1 MAESEIYRVEIPIIV
16 DDQSEAPIER
26 ARERVN
32 RFEREARK
40 RNEMIRKHFGALS
53 KMQIEPVM
61 KIRDQLT
68 ANVLKAD
75 KLIKRLGVEQASPI
89 IAAQDRVSAVV
100 TRINAL
106 LDALDKGK
114 VDVVADMKGPLLD
127 EIVKAKSAL
136 SALNG
141 AKAGPVAELRG
152 ELFSQLT
159 KVMSQIKGLD
169 NIRVQPTVT
178 LRERVI
184 EKVKEIGSSL
194 RNITSRA
201 WSVTLQ
207 LKDKVTGTIKNIID
221 KLTSPLALLGAG
233 TGITAAIAFPLQL
246 AGEFEQARMS
256 MDFFMGSAEKG
267 QKAFE
272 DLLAFAAKT
281 PFEFPFLQEMSIM
294 LMGAGYSFE
303 QAKRALTAF
312 GDAAGRTGAGMQGIE
327 AAMIGFTQ
335 IASAGTLNLQDLRQ
349 VALNLRVPISMF
361 AKELGVAESEI
372 GDIGKKAIP
381 AAKAMEAIVRTLEK
395 RFGGGMK
402 QLSESFFGL
411 VATIKDTARLTVYSF
426 GAGMAGPVKRILLD
440 MTGITDYS
448 SEKFKT
454 FQKKLEDVG
463 RRVGEKFEQIYQRI
477 KQFWGKLSADSEF
490 QKLSLAD
497 KIIFIIDKALGEIK
511 KWLDGPGGEK
521 LKSTFG
527 KLAEIIAKVWL
538 DTLSKLVQE
547 GLSSLASGNILS
559 GAGFLAGAGMIGGG
573 WLLRGLGK
581 GAIRAGKWIFGGVS
595 AAKGAATAAVAA
607 GAAETASTAIGAGV
621 GAGARAL
628 SAISKT
634 GQVLGRIGIPVAI
647 GAELFN
653 VLRATDKKEAL
664 ITGAGR
670 IGGMLLGGKAGAA
683 LGGAIGGLFGGVG
696 AAPGAAIG
704 GILGSI
710 LGWFGGEAIAP
721 KITEIM
727 KQFDFEQ
734 VKTKA
739 VEIWESMKQAASDAW
754 TWIKENF
761 TWEAVAEN
769 IGFAVGYIE
778 ETLFNG
784 EWWQKQWE
792 DIKTKTA
799 EAWDNMKTVWENV
812 KTAISDTIFSSKW
825 WSEKWESVKG
835 WASEALG
842 SLRETIDN
850 LKAKWEGI
858 KEAFKR
864 GREAGQEAA
873 RSNLA
878 AHATGGIFTRP
889 HLALVAEAGPEAI
902 IPLSERMRSRALKLW
917 QATGRQL
924 GVRMY
929 AEGGIAGAVTQ
940 AVPAAVGFS
949 GFRPVT
955 VTTGPISITL
965 SVSASDGQDVLQ
977 AIRAN
982 YKTIADEITD
992 VIANGL
998 KGVFNNM
1005 SKA

>member
-16 DDQSEAPIER
+16 DDQSEAPINR
-26 ARERVN
+26 TRERVN
-32 RFEREARK
+32 RFEREAKR
-40 RNEMIRKHFGALS
+40 RNEMIRKHFESIAKLR
-53 KMQIEPVM
+53 IEPILRV
-61 KIRDQLT
+61 RDQLT
-68 ANVLKAD
+68 AGVLKAD
-75 KLIKRLGVEQASPI
+75 KLIKRLDAKHASPI
-89 IAAQDRVSAVV
+89 IAVQDRVSAVV
-100 TRINAL
+100 TRINAIL
-106 LDALDKGK
+106 SALDKGK
-114 VDVVADMKGPLLD
+114 VDVIADMKGPLMD
-127 EIVKAKSAL
+127 EIVKARAAL
-136 SALNG
+136 SALNDV
-141 AKAGPVAELRG
+141 KAGPIAELRG
-152 ELFSQLT
+152 ELFGQLAKAT
-159 KVMSQIKGLD
+159 SLLR
-169 NIRVQPTVT
+169 NIDKLRAEPRIS
-178 LRERVI
+178 LRERVTEGI
-184 EKVKEIGSSL
+184 RKITASL
-194 RNITSRA
+194 RGLTSKAWTVVLQVKDRA
-201 WSVTLQ
+201 TATLR
-207 LKDKVTGTIKNIID
+207 KAVDFI
-221 KLTSPLALLGAG
+221 TSPLTLLGAG
-233 TGITAAIAFPLQL
+233 AGLTAALTFPLKI
-246 AGEFEQARMS
+246 AGEMDRAQRSVVLFSGTAEQGR
-256 MDFFMGSAEKG
+256 KN
-267 QKAFE
+267 FE
-272 DLLAFAAKT
+272 DLVNLAIKSPIYEVPFVVKEAGQLLAKGMNID
-281 PFEFPFLQEMSIM
+281 FV
-294 LMGAGYSFE
+294 
-303 QAKRALTAF
+303 KRALNAF
-312 GDAAGRTGAGMQGIE
+312 GNAAMYTGASLEQLE
-327 AAMIGFTQ
+327 LAFYGFGQ
-335 IASAGTLNLQDLRQ
+335 IASVGTLSMEELRQ
-349 VALNLRVPISMF
+349 VMENLNGSLDWVTQ
-361 AKELGVAESEI
+361 ELGI
-372 GDIGKKAIP
+372 TGDKLKDLGKLGIP
-381 AAKAMEAIVRTLEK
+381 AKRAMEAIVRALEK
-395 RFGGGMK
+395 RF
-402 QLSESFFGL
+402 
-411 VATIKDTARLTVYSF
+411 
-426 GAGMAGPVKRILLD
+426 PVKDFNEDLFALISNIKEAGKTIVWRFGEGMLRYYVIPILQDISGFLD
-440 MTGITDYS
+440 PA
-448 SEKFKT
+448 SEKFKQ
-454 FQKKLEDVG
+454 FQQKAESFG
-463 RRVGEKFEQIYQRI
+463 RRVGQKFEEIYKRI
-477 KQFWGKLSADSEF
+477 KRFWQDVSADPEF

-497 KIIFIIDKALGEIK
+497 KIIFVIDKALDGIK

-521 LKSTFG
+521 LKSIFA

-538 DTLSKLVQE
+538 DTLSKLTQE
-547 GLSSLASGNILS
+547 GFSSLASGNILS
-559 GAGFLAGAGMIGGG
+559 GAGFLAGAGMLGGG
-573 WLLRGLGK
+573 WLLRGLSK
-581 GAIRAGKWIFGGVS
+581 GAIRAGKWIFDGIG
-595 AAKGAATAAVAA
+595 AAKGATTAAVAA
-607 GAAETASTAIGAGV
+607 GVAEAASAATGAGI

-628 SAISKT
+628 SAIGKT
-634 GQVLGRIGIPVAI
+634 GQVLGRIGIPIAI
-647 GAELFN
+647 GAELLN
-653 VLRATDKKEAL
+653 ILRATDKKGAL